1 MGYTTLAGHF
11 RSRMKQGRKPSCR
24 SCKRQ
29 NRFHL
34 GKVPVTGSS
43 YNYIL
48 RGGAFRGRAADD
60 RVVANAGGAVRV
72 LKAVAAIDAGQIIN
86 PDGVISQ
93 TKGRAYP
100 GDQLGAEGTDDV
112 R

>member
-1 MGYTTLAGHF
+1 MG
-11 RSRMKQGRKPSCR
+11 R
-24 SCKRQ
+24 
-29 NRFHL
+29 
-34 GKVPVTGSS
+34 GKLQPPLSEPGVDRP
-43 YNYIL
+43 IL
-48 RGGAFRGRAADD
+48 RGGAFHGRAEDD